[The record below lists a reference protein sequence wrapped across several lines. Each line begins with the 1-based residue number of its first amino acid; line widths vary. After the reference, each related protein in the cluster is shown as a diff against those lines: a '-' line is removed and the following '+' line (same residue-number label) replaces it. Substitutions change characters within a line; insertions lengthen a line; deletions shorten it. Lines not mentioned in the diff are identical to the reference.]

1 MQEPALIPELYCTD
15 FEKSCAFY
23 CDILGFNILY
33 AREEEK
39 FAKLEREGAEIM
51 LEQLVH
57 ENGRRWI
64 SDTLEKPFGRGV
76 NFQIRVSDVSMLY
89 KKVQNSSFETF
100 LDLEEKWY
108 RMIDKEVGNKQF
120 VVSDPDGYL
129 LRFFEDLG
137 ERPI

>member
-1 MQEPALIPELYCTD
+1 MEDRKSIKKKYINKIKQLNEHNKLYYLKNKPKITDKEYDEL
-15 FEKSCAFY
+15 KK
-23 CDILGFNILY
+23 NI
-33 AREEEK
+33 
-39 FAKLEREGAEIM
+39 
-51 LEQLVH
+51 
-57 ENGRRWI
+57 
-64 SDTLEKPFGRGV
+64 
-76 NFQIRVSDVSMLY
+76 
-89 KKVQNSSFETF
+89 